1 MYGKPVFTCKYNVF
15 REEKKI
21 YCYFQMADGLDN
33 KKKIK
38 VQKHQKS
45 YQTKVS

>member
-1 MYGKPVFTCKYNVF
+1 MENQSSHVNTMFF
-15 REEKKI
+15 RKKKI
-21 YCYFQMADGLDN
+21 YCYFQMADGLDD

>member
-1 MYGKPVFTCKYNVF
+1 
-15 REEKKI
+15 
-21 YCYFQMADGLDN
+21 MADGLDN

-45 YQTKVS
+45 YQTKVSLTFYFINIWTQ